1 LYRLIVQSV
10 AIINGH
16 RGKRFRDLTR
26 ILTEQIDPKKESAA
40 VILRIIATAFRGRR
54 LFWAALAAGPL
65 ISIAFPLAAQDP
77 TGQFIAMADSLARTA
92 PPESL
97 AAFVAG
103 RSILAGAAVCQ
114 LLDAGVSAG
123 DQGQKDAERENI
135 ALAGRVAALYR
146 DATGSAALLDLVAS
160 YRAWGADA
168 RSLRRNAKALEKEAS
183 AAQAEK
189 RFDDAIALFQR
200 SAEIYRRIGDRYSE
214 AVVGGSLGVAAFY
227 KGDFKTV
234 REFYRSA
241 LEARRRIENYILVGR
256 TLNGLGT
263 AALMLEDYRESVDYY
278 RQAID
283 LRRKTGDI
291 GGLGTSLTYLGNAYT
306 QLGRLADARDVFEEA
321 LVIVERSGNQK
332 QRLELLNSIAGLQS
346 DMGRIR
352 ESNESYRKALDMA
365 MASGDAQAEIVCR
378 MNIALNLKGAFRYR
392 EALAELDRVEAL
404 LAKNPDAVQ
413 GVLLHR
419 NRGQIYVE
427 TGELDRARDD
437 LLAYLAKAR
446 ENGMEAQEIEAM
458 VKLGYLYLELQA
470 FDRGLVL
477 ADSARARAEK
487 AGNRP
492 FIREANLLAAQLE
505 QSRGNAAA
513 ALAHYERALERDRA
527 DGAERDALQDELG
540 VANAT
545 ALEGRGADARRVF
558 FALEPRIR
566 AAGMEDL
573 LLTLNLGVG
582 HSFEREDPDSAR
594 FYYGRALDLMERA
607 RADIGGAELGSS
619 YLGGLRRHYSE
630 EIARYYARVARE
642 TGERRWID
650 EAFRTIERAKAR
662 GLLDLLEGSLVHEP
676 SDAERA
682 ALDSIY
688 RLDSAAP
695 GYSDEQRRLERRY
708 QRIRDER
715 ISSAAGSLDER
726 VDVADL
732 EQVRKAL
739 PKGTALFAFA
749 AGDSVSLLWAADR
762 NGAALLELPARSVL
776 RDDVA
781 MLSSALV
788 NPGGGDA
795 ALRRYARKLFLSLLA
810 PGNEFLGR
818 NSRLVIVPDDCLFEI
833 PFEALL
839 TEETGTET
847 AWEDCAFLAKSRL
860 ISYAPS
866 GAVYMKLR
874 RSAAASFAIE
884 LLAAGDPA
892 YGAAGDTTVHALRRL
907 PYSRGEVEGIGS
919 SFKPEKRL
927 LLLGGEATEARLKA
941 ALRERRPRLLHL
953 AAHGIVDP
961 VNPAASC
968 IALLPDSAGRE
979 DGLLHTLEILSLP
992 LSCRLVTLSACESA
1006 RGRIGR
1012 GEGVVGLSRA
1022 FLAAGASC
1030 VVSSLWAVSDESTS
1044 LLMRAFYKSMVHD
1057 ERSAVTA
1064 LNEARLELMRTSG
1077 YEHPFYWAPFIAVG
1091 SERAPW

>member
-1 LYRLIVQSV
+1 
-10 AIINGH
+10 
-16 RGKRFRDLTR
+16 
-26 ILTEQIDPKKESAA
+26 
-40 VILRIIATAFRGRR
+40 VILRSIATVFRGRR
-54 LFWAALAAGPL
+54 LVWAAFSVIPL
-65 ISIAFPLAAQDP
+65 ISIAPPLLAQDP
-77 TGQFIAMADSLARTA
+77 TGQYIAAADSLARTA

-97 AAFVAG
+97 AAYVGAH
-103 RSILAGAAVCQ
+103 SILAGAAVGQ
-114 LLDAGVSAG
+114 LLDAAVTAG
-123 DQGQKDAERENI
+123 DQGQKDSERENI
-135 ALAGRVAALYR
+135 ALADRIAALYK

-160 YRAWGADA
+160 YRGWGADERA
-168 RSLRRNAKALEKEAS
+168 LRRNAKALEKDAS
-183 AAQAEK
+183 SAQAEK
-189 RFDDAIALFQR
+189 RFDDAIALLQR
-200 SAEIYRRIGDRYSE
+200 SAEIYRQIGDGHSE
-214 AVVGGSLGVAAFY
+214 AVVWGSLGVAAFY
-227 KGDFKTV
+227 KGDFKSV
-234 REFYRSA
+234 QEFYRSA
-241 LEARRRIENYILVGR
+241 LEARRRVENFILVGR

-278 RQAID
+278 RQAIE

-306 QLGRLADARDVFEEA
+306 QLGRLADARDALEEA
-321 LVIVERSGNQK
+321 LVIVERAGNQK
-332 QRLELLNSIAGLQS
+332 QRFELLNSIAGLQS

-352 ESNESYRKALDMA
+352 ESNESYRTALDMA
-365 MASGDAQAEIVCR
+365 MTSGDARTEIVCR
-378 MNIALNLKGAFRYR
+378 MNIALTLKGAFRYR
-392 EALAELDRVEAL
+392 EALTELDRVEAL
-404 LAKNPDAVQ
+404 LAENPDAVQ
-413 GVLLHR
+413 AVLLHR

-427 TGELDRARDD
+427 TGDLERARDD

-470 FDRGLVL
+470 FDPGLVL
-477 ADSARARAEK
+477 ADSARVRAER
-487 AGNRP
+487 AGSRP
-492 FIREANLLAAQLE
+492 FAREADLLAAQLE
-505 QSRGNAAA
+505 QSRGDAAA

-540 VANAT
+540 VANAK
-545 ALEGRGADARRVF
+545 ALEGRGAEARRIF
-558 FALEPRIR
+558 FGLEPRIR
-566 AAGMEDL
+566 AAGLEDL
-573 LLTLNLGVG
+573 LLTLSLGVG
-582 HSFEREDPDSAR
+582 HSFERDDPDSAR

-607 RADIGGAELGSS
+607 RTDIGGAELGSI
-619 YLGGLRRHYSE
+619 YLGGTRRYYSE
-630 EIARYYARVARE
+630 EVARYYARVARE

-662 GLLDLLEGSLVHEP
+662 GLLDLLEGSLVHEQ

-682 ALDSIY
+682 VLDSIY

-708 QRIRDER
+708 QKIKDARM
-715 ISSAAGSLDER
+715 SSAAGSLDER
-726 VDVADL
+726 ASVAAL
-732 EQVRKAL
+732 EHVRKSL
-739 PKGTALFAFA
+739 PRGTALFAFA
-749 AGDSVSLLWAADR
+749 VGDSVSLLWAVDR
-762 NGAALLELPARSVL
+762 KGVALLELPPRSAL

-810 PGNEFLGR
+810 PGSECLER

-839 TEETGTET
+839 AGETGNET
-847 AWEDCAFLAKSRL
+847 AWKDCPFLAKSHL
-860 ISYAPS
+860 VSYAPS
-866 GAVYMKLR
+866 GAVYMELR
-874 RSAAASFAIE
+874 RNAPSPSTIE

-892 YGAAGDTTVHALRRL
+892 YGAAGDTTAGALRRL
-907 PYSRGEVEGIGS
+907 PYSRGEIEGIGS
-919 SFKPEKRL
+919 DFKPEKRL
-927 LLLGGEATEARLKA
+927 LLLGAEATEARLKA
-941 ALRERRPRLLHL
+941 ELRARRPRLLHL

-992 LSCRLVTLSACESA
+992 LGCRLVTLSACESA

-1022 FLAAGASC
+1022 FLAAGAPC

-1044 LLMRAFYKSMVHD
+1044 LLMRAFYKSMVRD